1 MSLFGANTAA
11 GGHHPPNTAFD
22 HGAGAATGNKLAP
35 IPAATH
41 HYQMPHKPWHY
52 PAPGYPPNELFY
64 WAGCAHLS
72 PDRYMPQSPYYHV
85 GGGWFRPNPTFD
97 PVAAGFG
104 QPPPTVYVLGTGTKL
119 IMHDEPPASGAE
131 DVTMRNLAVTRA
143 ALTAP
148 SKKEVE
154 RKVQR
159 KRKSVRRRDGRVNL
173 SIAQASKE
181 MQT

>member
-1 MSLFGANTAA
+1 L
-11 GGHHPPNTAFD
+11 P
-22 HGAGAATGNKLAP
+22 
-35 IPAATH
+35 
-41 HYQMPHKPWHY
+41 
-52 PAPGYPPNELFY
+52 
-64 WAGCAHLS
+64 
-72 PDRYMPQSPYYHV
+72 PDRYMPQTPYYHV
-85 GGGWFRPNPTFD
+85 GGGWFRPNLTFD

-104 QPPPTVYVLGTGTKL
+104 PPPLTVYVLGTGTKL

-131 DVTMRNLAVTRA
+131 DATMRNPAVARA

-159 KRKSVRRRDGRVNL
+159 KGKSVRRRDGRVNL
-173 SIAQASKE
+173 NIARGSEE

>member
-1 MSLFGANTAA
+1 
-11 GGHHPPNTAFD
+11 
-22 HGAGAATGNKLAP
+22 
-35 IPAATH
+35 
-41 HYQMPHKPWHY
+41 
-52 PAPGYPPNELFY
+52 
-64 WAGCAHLS
+64 
-72 PDRYMPQSPYYHV
+72 
-85 GGGWFRPNPTFD
+85 
-97 PVAAGFG
+97 
-104 QPPPTVYVLGTGTKL
+104 
-119 IMHDEPPASGAE
+119 MHDEPPASGAE
-131 DVTMRNLAVTRA
+131 DVTTRNLAVTRA